1 MKYPAGTK
9 LRHKIAGF
17 EIIVEKDS
25 GTRVT
30 AFAVFS
36 NGTVDTHS
44 CKYQKSEFVEVTSE

>member
-1 MKYPAGTK
+1 MKYPTGTK

-30 AFAVFS
+30 AFALFS
-36 NGTVDTHS
+36 NGTVDTYS
-44 CKYQKSEFVEVTSE
+44 CKYQKSEFVEVKE